1 MKRLLPLLTC
11 LILGIWVSSIALF
24 SVQNATLVSLKFVGR
39 ETIEIPIG
47 VILGI
52 SVGIGAIAGA
62 SLELFSNVSK
72 GQRETVKRT
81 SKENQET
88 LYSSQEGEW

>member
-11 LILGIWVSSIALF
+11 LILGIWVSTIALL

-39 ETIEIPIG
+39 ETIEMPIG

-52 SVGIGAIAGA
+52 SVGIGAIAG
-62 SLELFSNVSK
+62 SCLELFSNIQK
-72 GQRETVKRT
+72 RET
-81 SKENQET
+81 ET
-88 LYSSQEGEW
+88 VERQSTQEGEW